1 MFDAIHVNDLTL
13 FRSSLID
20 SFRDLDHA
28 FSTRLG
34 GVSPEPYNNLNL
46 GMNVGDADENVFKNR
61 DLFFRSINANQ
72 EQVAS
77 GIQVHGNRIKKI
89 EDPGLFDST
98 DGLITN
104 KKNIVLVIKT
114 ADCIPVL
121 LYDSGHHVIA
131 AIHAGWRSVTQEI
144 LPKSVKI
151 MRSDYGSKPEE
162 INCAIGPSIRS
173 CCYEVQRDVS
183 DQFPGKSIV
192 RRNDRLFLDLVK
204 VIKSQMLNSGI
215 LPENIDDSVT
225 CTCCHEKLFY
235 SYRRDGAQSGRM
247 MMAVVSH

>member
-34 GVSPEPYNNLNL
+34 GVSPEPYNSLNL

-104 KKNIVLVIKT
+104 KK
-114 ADCIPVL
+114 
-121 LYDSGHHVIA
+121 
-131 AIHAGWRSVTQEI
+131 
-144 LPKSVKI
+144 KI
-151 MRSDYGSKPEE
+151 G
-162 INCAIGPSIRS
+162 IN
-173 CCYEVQRDVS
+173 
-183 DQFPGKSIV
+183 
-192 RRNDRLFLDLVK
+192 
-204 VIKSQMLNSGI
+204 
-215 LPENIDDSVT
+215 
-225 CTCCHEKLFY
+225 
-235 SYRRDGAQSGRM
+235 
-247 MMAVVSH
+247 